1 MPETHD
7 DLLCLALYLQ
17 HLRVV
22 ELYASL
28 VTPKA
33 QDSALIAAVQTIV
46 LSDAHDL
53 EFLGQLLQLEFSP
66 VGQLL
71 SLCQS
76 DCAVGSGDEC
86 EKRLGLKLLN
96 YQARLMHFGVFCV
109 VGGEDGYPA
118 IEDFAEEGKL
128 GLVETVGE
136 GVVLLE
142 IFFEEEVVL
151 FGEDGRWEQVL
162 EGKILSDVLQHLPP
176 VEQILVLLH

>member
-1 MPETHD
+1 
-7 DLLCLALYLQ
+7 
-17 HLRVV
+17 
-22 ELYASL
+22 
-28 VTPKA
+28 
-33 QDSALIAAVQTIV
+33 
-46 LSDAHDL
+46 
-53 EFLGQLLQLEFSP
+53 
-66 VGQLL
+66 
-71 SLCQS
+71 
-76 DCAVGSGDEC
+76 
-86 EKRLGLKLLN
+86 
-96 YQARLMHFGVFCV
+96 MHFGVFCV